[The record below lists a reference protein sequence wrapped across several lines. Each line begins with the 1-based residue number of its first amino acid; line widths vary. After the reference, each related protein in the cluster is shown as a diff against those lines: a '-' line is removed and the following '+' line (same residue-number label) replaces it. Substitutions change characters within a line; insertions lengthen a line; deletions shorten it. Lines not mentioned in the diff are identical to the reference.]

1 MWAISWTARS
11 NAASLAFDGFVDPLT
26 LRTYCSAAAWISSS
40 VAVGSSCGRLDV
52 PAHARHGSGRQH
64 AQISDNRL
72 RGRARADAP
81 SAPSRAC
88 RSVPRMH
95 PSRSGGLSREH
106 AAAVAFRHPGR
117 LDLRRDP
124 RIVRVAGTASRDV
137 RTGTAVSR
145 VKIRCGRRPACGR
158 SPTRPRRASPGLLA
172 DRVDRRRLRRQ
183 LSGVGGTRVY
193 PSTIARSI
201 ASRSRS
207 ATSRSI
213 ASTMKLAR
221 LSYVPA
227 ATSTSIRETG
237 SL

>member
-40 VAVGSSCGRLDV
+40 VAPWAQVVGVLMFRHMPATVADV
-52 PAHARHGSGRQH
+52 STRRSATTGCEGE
-64 AQISDNRL
+64 
-72 RGRARADAP
+72 RGRRVP

-95 PSRSGGLSREH
+95 PSRSGRLSSEH
-106 AAAVAFRHPGR
+106 AAVDIPSSGPA
-117 LDLRRDP
+117 DLRRDP
-124 RIVRVAGTASRDV
+124 RIVRVAGTAEDV

-158 SPTRPRRASPGLLA
+158 SRTRPRASPGSS
-172 DRVDRRRLRRQ
+172 RIESIVDDSAHASS
-183 LSGVGGTRVY
+183 SGVGGTRVY

-213 ASTMKLAR
+213 ASTDEAGPALVRAR
-221 LSYVPA
+221 GHEYVDP
-227 ATSTSIRETG
+227 
-237 SL
+237 